1 MENGKEENI
10 VAMMKEAQATYV
22 KEVMNEQKVYVRYM
36 SDFLNSHRYCG
47 SRDVRM
53 MNKHRKNMGMIE
65 DLLKFRRD
73 LVEKYFANGSMGE
86 SEINTLIYELN
97 TTEIPNSQ
105 IREAN
110 SSSIDT
116 HVEAHQKM
124 HQRVSCRDNCSVS
137 SLQLVKR
144 VGLLEHIV
152 TAMNGLRLFTEKV
165 EVAQIQNLFDGLMEK
180 PLIARNNRE
189 FAYFFDALCENQLIC
204 KQWQDVLASQRLILS
219 STGKELKSSDLSSA
233 LCKAKMSDRSI
244 YTSIKSMVKEIAKLQ
259 ESEEKYRI

>member
-1 MENGKEENI
+1 MENGKEESI

-47 SRDVRM
+47 SWDVRV

-73 LVEKYFANGSMGE
+73 LVEKYFANGSMEE

-105 IREAN
+105 IREATC
-110 SSSIDT
+110 SSIDT
-116 HVEAHQKM
+116 YVEAHQKM
-124 HQRVSCRDNCSVS
+124 HQRVSCRGNCSVA

-144 VGLLEHIV
+144 AGLLEHIV
-152 TAMNGLRLFTEKV
+152 TAMNSFRLFTEDV
-165 EVAQIQNLFDGLMEK
+165 EEAQIQNLFDCSMEK
-180 PLIARNNRE
+180 PLTARNNRE
-189 FAYFFDALCENQLIC
+189 FAYFFDVLCENQLIC
-204 KQWQDVLASQRLILS
+204 KQWQDVLASQLLVLS

-233 LCKAKMSDRSI
+233 LCKAKMSDRSV
-244 YTSIKSMVKEIAKLQ
+244 YANIKSMVKEIAKLQ
-259 ESEEKYRI
+259 GSEEKYRI